1 MTTGAQRL
9 HGHYYDGRHP
19 LAIAATL
26 LLGGNEAVLIGER
39 VAGRYPTREL
49 RVSPDTGSAD
59 RFIAFPDGGQ
69 FQCARSPV
77 LDQLPHEVFSEGW
90 VAWLERHVAAAIGAM
105 VLVAVSLAAGYVY
118 GLPAAANAIAAHV
131 PIETEAALGQHAL
144 SWLDEHQW
152 LAPSEVDAQTQTELT
167 EGFAKLGAGLSSAAH
182 LRLEFRSAPKLGANA
197 LALPGGVVIIT
208 DEMIE
213 MAETLDEA
221 LAVLAHEIGHV
232 ERRHTLRHL
241 LQNSGVAL
249 VIATATADAASL
261 SAAVTGLPVLLA
273 QTSYSR
279 AFETEADNFAFALLK
294 QHDISP
300 AAFASLMER
309 LAADHDD
316 AERKLAFVSTH
327 PVTAERVKQARAAAR

>member
-1 MTTGAQRL
+1 MTAGAQRL

-19 LAIAATL
+19 LALAATL
-26 LLGGNEAVLIGER
+26 LLGSNEAVLIGER
-39 VAGRYPTREL
+39 VAGRYSTREL

-105 VLVAVSLAAGYVY
+105 VLVAASLAAGYVY
-118 GLPAAANAIAAHV
+118 GLPAAANAVAAHV
-131 PIETEAALGQHAL
+131 PIETETALGQHAL
-144 SWLDEHQW
+144 SWLDENEW
-152 LAPSEVDAQTQTELT
+152 LVPSEIDAETQAVIT
-167 EGFAKLGAGLSSAAH
+167 EGFARLGAGLSSSAY
-182 LRLEFRSAPKLGANA
+182 LRLEFRGAPKLGANA
-197 LALPGGVVIIT
+197 LALPGGVVVIA
-208 DEMIE
+208 DEMID
-213 MAETLDEA
+213 MAESTDEV

-232 ERRHTLRHL
+232 ERRHTMRHL
-241 LQNSGVAL
+241 LQNSAVAL

-279 AFETEADNFAFALLK
+279 AFETEADSFAFALLK

-300 AAFASLMER
+300 EAFASLMER
-309 LAADHDD
+309 LAADNE
-316 AERKLAFVSTH
+316 ARERRFAFVSSH